1 MKKLAPAIVLLGC
14 ALAGCAW
21 QRDVRLS
28 DETVTQLA
36 SAGPLTISEARAVTD
51 NDAAFQSKLRLVEGA
66 QKSIDMM
73 YYIYSDDHSSSVL
86 TKALLDAAR
95 RGVKVRLIVDYQTN
109 YNRLDLF
116 SMMEKEGK
124 GNLRVR
130 FYNRPTANIVKDAVF
145 MTMGCSREMA
155 GSRQA
160 DCGADKFAAIDRLF
174 ADEMID
180 GKPAA
185 GRNISN
191 LNIGNSGLF
200 LSGLYSKRGD
210 VLALAVQT
218 GEGIDVQKL
227 KSGGSATSP
236 EEKEQLKQLG
246 KTYWESRTGGLFQR
260 LESNAA
266 LFFAFAMYGQQLN
279 PLKETVTSILPID
292 RKLGNDEVRDWDH
305 FTDYT
310 HHKFLLV
317 DRSAIQMGGRNVENS
332 YHMHPNP
339 LVSKYVFMDTDI
351 YATLTQ
357 GGDAVARAFENLW
370 DFTDMVA
377 TLPEVRQHAPNDF
390 VVNLKY
396 AEKSCG
402 SHTGKKEKE
411 ACVEKE
417 SRTNVHGLEERM
429 ADTLRAMEENARA
442 YTTGYAPTIPMQQT
456 SGFPLDKESTLAYLE
471 NLPFNKALP
480 PEKRQRTYGALAG
493 EEAQG
498 GKYIHDLWLREIPAI
513 CAAATPDNP
522 KRVVLHNAY
531 FFPAANLTYALSRMA
546 NGDYDCSNVTVTVL
560 TNSIDTTDLN
570 VVNIAAH
577 HSLKAFSEFYQQ
589 QSDPARRATFDYYE
603 YQRPATGANLSL
615 HSKVSVFGDD
625 VIIGS
630 ANADVRSF
638 MMDSNNAMLIRNAPG
653 FAKDYLSFVQ
663 GILSDPS
670 RTKKLNDYFAATPR
684 DVILQED
691 LATFRQ
697 IMAKYGADKRLNEE
711 GGQKVEARFVQ
722 MLNDVYEQTKA
733 SITKDGTAEKRRE
746 EQNRFNKEF
755 KPI

>member
-1 MKKLAPAIVLLGC
+1 MKKSILAALLLSC
-14 ALAGCAW
+14 FLAGCAW

-28 DETVTQLA
+28 DETVMQIA
-36 SAGPLTISEARAVTD
+36 SAGPLAISESKVITD
-51 NDAAFQSKLRLVEGA
+51 NDAAFQSKVRLIEGA
-66 QKSIDMM
+66 RKSIDMM

-86 TKALLDAAR
+86 TKALIDAAR
-95 RGVKVRLIVDYQTN
+95 RGVTVRLIVDYQTN
-109 YNRLDLF
+109 YSRLDLF
-116 SMMEKEGK
+116 SMMEKEGN

-130 FYNRPTANIVKDAVF
+130 FYGRPTANIIKDSVY
-145 MTMGCSREMA
+145 MTMGCSKEMA
-155 GSRQA
+155 GA
-160 DCGADKFAAIDRLF
+160 HPTDCSTEKFAAIDKLF

-180 GKPAA
+180 GTPAA
-185 GRNISN
+185 VRNISN
-191 LNIGNSGLF
+191 LNVGNSGLF

-210 VLALAVQT
+210 VMALAVQA
-218 GEGIDVQKL
+218 GGAIDVQKV

-236 EEKEQLKQLG
+236 EEKEQLKKLG
-246 KTYWESRTGGLFQR
+246 KTYWEARTGGLFQR
-260 LESNAA
+260 LENNAE

-279 PLKETVTSILPID
+279 PLKETVTSVLPVD

-310 HHKFLLV
+310 HHKFLLI
-317 DRSAIQMGGRNVENS
+317 DRSEIQMGGRNVENS

-351 YATLTQ
+351 HATLNK
-357 GGDAVARAFENLW
+357 GGDAIAQSFENLW
-370 DFTDMVA
+370 NFTAMVA
-377 TLPEVRQHAPNDF
+377 TLAEVRQHAPNDY

-402 SHTGKKEKE
+402 TLKDKKEKE

-417 SRTNVHGLEERM
+417 SRTNVHDLKERM
-429 ADTLRAMEENARA
+429 ADSLRAMEENARA
-442 YTTGYAPTIPMQQT
+442 YTTDYAPTIPMQQA
-456 SGFPLDKESTLAYLE
+456 SGFSLDKEGILAYLE
-471 NLPFNKALP
+471 NLPFNKGLP

-498 GKYIHDLWLREIPAI
+498 GKYIHDVWLREIPAI

-522 KRVVLHNAY
+522 MRVVLHNAY

-577 HSLKAFSEFYQQ
+577 HSLKAFTEFYQQ
-589 QSDPARRATFDYYE
+589 QSDPTRRATFDYYE
-603 YQRPATGANLSL
+603 YQKPATGANLSL

-653 FAKDYLSFVQ
+653 FAKDYLAFVQ
-663 GILSDPS
+663 GILKDPS
-670 RTKKLNDYFAATPR
+670 RTKKMNDYFTTTPR
-684 DVILQED
+684 AVILQED

-711 GGQKVEARFVQ
+711 ERQKVETRFVQ
-722 MLNDVYEQTKA
+722 MLNDAYALTKS
-733 SITKDGTAEKRRE
+733 SIAKDGTAGTRRE
-746 EQNRFNKEF
+746 NQNKFNEEF